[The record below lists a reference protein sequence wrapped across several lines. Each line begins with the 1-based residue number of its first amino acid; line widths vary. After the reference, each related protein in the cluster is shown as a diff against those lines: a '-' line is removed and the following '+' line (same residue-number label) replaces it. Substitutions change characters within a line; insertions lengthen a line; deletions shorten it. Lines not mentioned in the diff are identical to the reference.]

1 MSEIMWYFYLTLFQ
15 IFIELGQQPLTTNKL
30 GLGETR

>member
-1 MSEIMWYFYLTLFQ
+1 MSEIMWYFYLALFQ
-15 IFIELGQQPLTTNKL
+15 IFIELGQQPLTKL